1 MKGGEMSRIFGW
13 FLLILAVAML
23 LTASI
28 DLENVK
34 PMVLLFWAVIGV
46 AGVYLILFKRRAT
59 K

>member
-1 MKGGEMSRIFGW
+1 MSRIFGW

-34 PMVLLFWAVIGV
+34 PMALLLWAMVGV
-46 AGVYLILFKRRAT
+46 AGVY
-59 K
+59 

>member
-34 PMVLLFWAVIGV
+34 PMVLLFWAVIGA
-46 AGVYLILFKRRAT
+46 AGVYLIFFKRRAA

>member
-1 MKGGEMSRIFGW
+1 MSRIFGW

>member
-1 MKGGEMSRIFGW
+1 MSRIFGW

-34 PMVLLFWAVIGV
+34 LMALLFWAVIGV
-46 AGVYLILFKRRAT
+46 AGVYLIFFKRRAA